1 MKIKEYVRPQA
12 QLDSKGMPCKWCKK
26 TLNVYKE
33 IEGNNGTCRV
43 YDCDVCKNDNTGFPL
58 SNYYS
63 INKYFQQQELKL
75 EEKKEEDECPDILL
89 DFIK

>member
-12 QLDSKGMPCKWCKK
+12 VLDSKGMPCKWCKK

-33 IEGNNGTCRV
+33 INGNSGVCRV
-43 YDCDVCKNDNTGFPL
+43 YDCDVCKNDNTGMPL
-58 SNYYS
+58 GNWY
-63 INKYFQQQELKL
+63 NVTKYFQQQELDFN
-75 EEKKEEDECPDILL
+75 EKEEECPDILL